1 MCTLLFDYRT
11 EQGDK
16 AEPEIIRTSLEKVQP
31 EVTTALKSRVSMIDL
46 MRSQDPEWGIP
57 GIPAQPQ

>member
-1 MCTLLFDYRT
+1 MLFDFRRMV
-11 EQGDK
+11 EQDGREK
-16 AEPEIIRTSLEKVQP
+16 PENIRISLEKIQP

-57 GIPAQPQ
+57 GIPAQQQ

>member
-1 MCTLLFDYRT
+1 MV
-11 EQGDK
+11 EQDGREK
-16 AEPEIIRTSLEKVQP
+16 PENIRISLEKIQP

-57 GIPAQPQ
+57 GIPAQQQ

>member
-1 MCTLLFDYRT
+1 MLEKR
-11 EQGDK
+11 DK
-16 AEPEIIRTSLEKVQP
+16 AEPENIRISLEKVQP

-57 GIPAQPQ
+57 GIPAQQQ